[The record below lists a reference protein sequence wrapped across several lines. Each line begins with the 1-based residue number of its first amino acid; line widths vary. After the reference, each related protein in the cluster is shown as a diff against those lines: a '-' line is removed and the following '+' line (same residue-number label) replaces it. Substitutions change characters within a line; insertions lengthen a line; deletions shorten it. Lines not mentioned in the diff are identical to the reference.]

1 MTYQRQVH
9 IMDEFEKKRLLE
21 ERLAAFRAAMASAGI
36 EMAIVTKEENKYY
49 LSMFHST
56 SYEIIITKDKA
67 YLLTDFRYA
76 EAASALA
83 DVYEVIITNAHYS
96 ILEFLKERGAART
109 GLEFKNA
116 TVDYYR
122 RIKGAAPEGSEI
134 VNFDGMIE
142 EIRAVKDD
150 TELSAI
156 AMAEKIG
163 DQAFSYILG
172 EIKPG
177 VSEKEIALKL
187 ELKMRELGA
196 SGLSFDTIVVSGERT
211 SMPHGEPSDKLI
223 ENGDFVTMDFGCIFN
238 GYCSDMTRTVAVGS
252 VTDEQRDIYNVVLRA
267 QKATCDAVKAGM
279 KGKEVDAV
287 ARKIISDAGY
297 GECFG
302 HGLGHG
308 VGLEIHEAPTANTR
322 SEEILKPKMLVTIE
336 PGIYIPKKFGVRIE
350 DLSIVTENGIINLT
364 GSEKELIIL

>member
-1 MTYQRQVH
+1 
-9 IMDEFEKKRLLE
+9 MDELEKKRLLE
-21 ERLAAFRAAMASAGI
+21 ERLAAFRAAISSEGI
-36 EMAIVTKEENKYY
+36 EAAIVTKEENKYY

-56 SYEIIITKDKA
+56 SYEIVVDSEKA

-76 EAASALA
+76 EAASAL
-83 DVYEVIITNAHYS
+83 DGVYEVIITNANYS
-96 ILEFLKERGAART
+96 ILEFLKERGYSNV

-116 TVDYYR
+116 TIDYYA
-122 RIKGAAPEGSEI
+122 RIESALPEEAAIIS
-134 VNFDGMIE
+134 FDGMLE

-150 TELSAI
+150 TELSSI

-187 ELKMRELGA
+187 EMKMRELGA

-223 ENGDFVTMDFGCIFN
+223 ENGDFVTMDFGCVFN

-252 VTDEQRDIYNVVLRA
+252 VTDEQRKVYDIVLNA
-267 QKATCDAVKAGM
+267 QKTTCDAIKAGM
-279 KGKEVDAV
+279 KASEVDAV

-308 VGLEIHEAPTANTR
+308 VGLEIHEAPTANPR
-322 SEEILKPKMLVTIE
+322 SSEILKPKMLVTIE

-364 GSEKELIIL
+364 GSEKDLIIL